1 MLAEEKIVVF
11 WGARGENTFCTKWRG
26 KTGSGLW
33 ALGFGKS
40 GLWPR
45 GKWGK
50 MVDEIGL

>member
-11 WGARGENTFCTKWRG
+11 WGARGG
-26 KTGSGLW
+26 KYILYEMEQ
-33 ALGFGKS
+33 AFGFGKI